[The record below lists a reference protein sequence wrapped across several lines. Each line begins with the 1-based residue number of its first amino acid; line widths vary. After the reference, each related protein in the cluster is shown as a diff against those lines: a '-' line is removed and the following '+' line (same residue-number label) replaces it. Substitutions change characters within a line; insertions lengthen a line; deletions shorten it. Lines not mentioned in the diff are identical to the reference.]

1 MTTITR
7 NLIVLI
13 IATTLIWGCASVPEK
28 EAAEGNPAVMASAV
42 AVAVAVVNGKP
53 ITLEELEVRLRS
65 LPQNSSID
73 PSSRLG
79 RRAVLDGMINQELL
93 LQEAEKAAIPEREDI
108 KEVIKA
114 QAEQLILNQLIFE
127 KFGQRLDVTDN
138 EVEAYYEADKESFV
152 VPERRHV
159 RHILADSEEI
169 AEKAKKELK
178 EGADFIE
185 IVEEYARETGKENGG
200 DLGYIERRNIIPEF
214 AEAAFSLKLN
224 EISEPVKTQLGYH
237 IIEVLDVTESQPF
250 EYDSVKDAIKRL
262 LMVRKRDALVGNWL
276 DELRAGADISVR
288 GRELSRS
295 AKYTLETLSEK

>member
-7 NLIVLI
+7 NLMVLI

-28 EAAEGNPAVMASAV
+28 EVVEGNPAVA
-42 AVAVAVVNGKP
+42 AVAVVNGKM
-53 ITLEELEVRLRS
+53 ITLKELSARLRNLTQDS
-65 LPQNSSID
+65 LID
-73 PSSRLG
+73 PNTGLG

-93 LQEAEKAAIPEREDI
+93 LQEAEKAAISEREDI

-127 KFGQRLDVTDN
+127 KFGQRLDVTDA
-138 EVEAYYEADKESFV
+138 EAEAYYKANKESFV

-169 AEKAKKELK
+169 AGKARKELSK
-178 EGADFIE
+178 GADFTE
-185 IVEEYARETGKENGG
+185 TEEEYAIETGRENGG
-200 DLGYIERRNIIPEF
+200 DLGYIERGNIIPEF
-214 AEAAFSLKLN
+214 SEAAFSLKLN

-237 IIEVLDVTESQPF
+237 IIEVLDVTESQPL

-262 LMVRKRDALVGNWL
+262 LMVRKRDTLVGNWL

-288 GRELSRS
+288 GREISRS